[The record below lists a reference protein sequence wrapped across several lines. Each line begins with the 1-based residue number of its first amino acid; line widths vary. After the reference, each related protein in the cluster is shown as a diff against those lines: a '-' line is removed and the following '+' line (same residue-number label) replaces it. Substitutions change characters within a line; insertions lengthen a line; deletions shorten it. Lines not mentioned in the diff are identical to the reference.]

1 MTDRIEKALIV
12 ADPWISLILD
22 GKKDWE
28 MRTKKIS
35 IRGNIGLIK
44 KGSGLVCGVVKLV
57 GCGDPLTPDEMLKQF
72 DRHKIPAHIIESG
85 QVASWNTPWML
96 QDIRRLASPVRYTHK
111 SGAVTWVNLDP
122 DVSEQIHRQIMAEV
136 L

>member
-22 GKKDWE
+22 GKKTWE
-28 MRTKKIS
+28 MRSRHTT

-57 GCGDPLTPDEMLKQF
+57 GCGEPLTPEGMIKQF
-72 DRHKIPAHIIESG
+72 DRHKIPAHLIESG
-85 QVASWNTPWML
+85 QVASWNTPWIL
-96 QDIRRLASPVRYTHK
+96 QDVRKLASPVRYSHK

-122 DVSEQIHRQIMAEV
+122 EVSEQIHRQMMV
-136 L
+136 GVR